1 MTALEYQAEAAQAQA
16 DTARYVAAR
25 DRHTHT
31 GHLFNP
37 AQPLPP
43 LRKHRTRQE
52 WETQEPEHETP

>member
-1 MTALEYQAEAAQAQA
+1 MTAAELNAEAAQAAA

-31 GHLFNP
+31 GQVFDP

-52 WETQEPEHETP
+52 WETQEEDKR

>member
-1 MTALEYQAEAAQAQA
+1 MTASEYLSEAAQAAA
-16 DTARYVAAR
+16 DTARHVAAR

-31 GHLFNP
+31 GATFDF

-52 WETQEPEHETP
+52 WETQEPTNETP

>member
-1 MTALEYQAEAAQAQA
+1 MTASEYQAEAAQAQA

-31 GHLFNP
+31 GQVFDF

-52 WETQEPEHETP
+52 WETQEEDKR